1 MSHPGPSYFLAHVH
15 VWSRYLYNVWHFQKN
30 DIITKSQDMVNFM
43 YWGPYNCCLCILFNG
58 AWPVYLVCVLLVSIL
73 WFTIQLSAIYT
84 CTSADC
90 IKLYII
96 HLNPMTINFCVTHSL
111 TVAVKFCVIH
121 LMTVKFCVILIDC
134 INSVLYPCTQ
144 WLCLLPHTALT
155 VNFVSYTQWLCQVLC
170 HTALTVKFCVIYP
183 MTVKFCVIQHWL

>member
-1 MSHPGPSYFLAHVH
+1 MTQNFTVNA
-15 VWSRYLYNVWHFQKN
+15 VWHKTWHSHWVY
-30 DIITKSQDMVNFM
+30 DTKFTVNAV
-43 YWGPYNCCLCILFNG
+43 WGKLFNG

-155 VNFVSYTQWLCQVLC
+155 VNFVSYTQWLCQVLT
-170 HTALTVKFCVIYP
+170 HKIYRP
-183 MTVKFCVIQHWL
+183 GSIKQNA